1 MQKFILKKTIFVLSF
16 LMVCNLFISNPLKAQ
31 DERLDDFTFESE
43 EMEDPKQPYFALS
56 IGVTGNLLFTN
67 YDELNNKFIAPK
79 NMELFEGPM
88 FTLGFN
94 VFTALSPFVNNVR
107 LGISYNSG
115 SKLTEMKTVEESI
128 ETNST
133 RNLSMQMTGIH
144 FDYAFVP
151 FKSFAILPG
160 IGINLGNMKFE
171 EFNKISSPVSWN
183 DIKATENN
191 QLNYSFMAVEPQVNL
206 EYALTGFL
214 MLRAG
219 VSYIASFDNPLST
232 YAWTINGNNE
242 LKDVP
247 SDINPKGLNVK
258 LGIFLGLFNY

>member
-107 LGISYNSG
+107 LGISY
-115 SKLTEMKTVEESI
+115 
-128 ETNST
+128 T

-183 DIKATENN
+183 DIKSTENN
-191 QLNYSFMAVEPQVNL
+191 QINYSFMAVEPQVNL

-247 SDINPKGLNVK
+247 SNINPKGLNVK